1 MKKCPFCDANI
12 EDSAHFCLYCMQSL
26 TKKEQVILHQRKKV
40 QWLLI
45 IAAILVVSL
54 TLAVVLSG
62 TPTAPNNE
70 SPVKDPQLRST
81 LSLTP
86 TEESTVPSGQLS
98 EPVTVPSTQPP
109 EPVTEPSTQPP
120 EPVTEPSTQ
129 PPEPV
134 TEPSTQPSEPVTE
147 PSTQPSEPVTEPS
160 TQPSEPVT
168 EPSTQPSEPVTEP
181 STPDHYAKG
190 TCGDNLQWIL
200 TLDGTL
206 SITGTGAMYDYSYD
220 TITTETNIPWYD
232 YRKEITDISI
242 GADVTRIGKWVFR
255 DCSNLTSL
263 VIPNGVTE
271 IGGFAFWICTG
282 LETVEIPETVHI
294 IGPYAFYKCGA
305 LRQVTV
311 PEGVTTL
318 PDQAFYRC
326 TALETVTLPRTL
338 TAIGNS
344 TFRGCS
350 ALENIYFTGT
360 SEEWNS
366 ITVGTNNIPLTK
378 ATLHISQP

>member
-26 TKKEQVILHQRKKV
+26 TKKEQVILHQKKKV

-54 TLAVVLSG
+54 TLTVVLSG
-62 TPTAPNNE
+62 MPTAPNNE

-98 EPVTVPSTQPP
+98 EPVTVPSTQPH

-120 EPVTEPSTQ
+120 EPVTEPSTHT
-129 PPEPV
+129 P
-134 TEPSTQPSEPVTE
+134 
-147 PSTQPSEPVTEPS
+147 
-160 TQPSEPVT
+160 EPVT

-200 TLDGTL
+200 KLDGTFC
-206 SITGTGAMYDYSYD
+206 ITGTGAMYDYSYD
-220 TITTETNIPWYD
+220 TVTDETNIPWYD
-232 YRKEITDISI
+232 YRKEITAISI
-242 GADVTRIGKWVFR
+242 GAGVTRIGKWVFR

-282 LETVEIPETVHI
+282 LETVEIPQTVHS

-350 ALENIYFTGT
+350 ALENIYFIGT